1 MKQIYFP
8 VFLLA
13 VVFAAFAVNGCAN
26 NSHAGNIE
34 KSSGNKLNSDLTN
47 NNITAENQ
55 FASPVHQ
62 NISPSNG
69 PDGMVWIP
77 GGEFTMGT
85 DTDPQRRSDE
95 SPAHQVKIDGF
106 WMDITEVTNAQ
117 FAAFVKATGYKTTSE
132 TPIDWEELKKQVP
145 PGTPKPADEMLQPAS
160 MVFTKTDREVDLN
173 NYLLWWKFIPGAD
186 WQHPYG
192 PNSNISGKDNY
203 PVVHI
208 SWDDA
213 VAYCKWAGKRL
224 PTEAEWEFAA
234 KGGMENAIYPWGN
247 DKDLAKHT
255 NSWQGH
261 FPNENTIEDGY
272 ENTAPVKSFE
282 GNGYGLYDMAGN
294 VWEWCMDYYADDYY
308 TECAAKGIVLN
319 PAGPDAPYDPNQ
331 PYNIVR
337 VKRGGSF
344 LCNDVYCA
352 SYRVT
357 ARMATS
363 FDTGQDHSGFRAVM
377 TQAMW
382 EAMKKK

>member
-1 MKQIYFP
+1 MNP
-8 VFLLA
+8 RFLIIPGILLLIC
-13 VVFAAFAVNGCAN
+13 FCFFNCTK
-26 NSHAGNIE
+26 NSNAGNIAVSKE
-34 KSSGNKLNSDLTN
+34 TNAVAEEVNANFISVRENESG
-47 NNITAENQ
+47 TAP
-55 FASPVHQ
+55 A
-62 NISPSNG
+62 
-69 PDGMVWIP
+69 GMVWIP
-77 GGEFTMGT
+77 GGEFIMGT

-95 SPAHQVKIDGF
+95 SPAHRVKIDGF
-106 WMDITEVTNAQ
+106 WMDITEVTNEE

-132 TPIDWEELKKQVP
+132 TPINWEELKKQVP
-145 PGTPKPADEMLQPAS
+145 PGTPKPADELLQPAS
-160 MVFTKTDREVDLN
+160 MVFTQTDHAVDLN

-192 PNSNISGKDNY
+192 PESTIKGKENY

-213 VAYCKWAGKRL
+213 VAYAKWAGKRL

-234 KGGMENAIYPWGN
+234 RGGMENAIYPWGN
-247 DKDLAKHT
+247 DHDLAKHT

-261 FPNENTIEDGY
+261 FPDENTIEDGY
-272 ENTAPVKSFE
+272 EKTSPVKSFAP
-282 GNGYGLYDMAGN
+282 NGYGLFDMAGN
-294 VWEWCMDYYADDYY
+294 VWEWCSDYYADDYY
-308 TECAAKGIVLN
+308 RICAAKGTIEN
-319 PAGPDAPYDPNQ
+319 PAGPDKPYDPNQ

-344 LCNDVYCA
+344 LCNDVYCS

-363 FDTGQDHSGFRAVM
+363 FDTGQDHSGFRTVM